1 MIMVDIYFPV
11 VDCTYSFKLDENVKV
26 IYLIQE
32 ISEMMCKKYRS
43 TLGKTATDFLLC
55 TLEGKRILGNDMTL
69 AASGVINGDCLM
81 MV

>member
-1 MIMVDIYFPV
+1 MIMVDVYFPV
-11 VDCTYSFKLDENVKV
+11 VDTTYSFKLDENVKI

-43 TLGKTATDFLLC
+43 TLGKATEEFLLC
-55 TLEGKRILGNDMTL
+55 TLNSKRILGNDMTL
-69 AASGVINGDCLM
+69 ASSGVVNGDCLM